1 MKEDVREPACG
12 FTGTVRQGRL
22 AGPLGPLEA
31 GIRAALSEEG
41 FTQGSVRCV
50 TDTMR
55 RLSLWMEQ
63 HAMAPGGLTPE
74 AVAEFMADSSGLKTA
89 RRGLGTLLRLLRG
102 QAAVPPERGSAG
114 DSAAGRLLA
123 RYRDYLAGERGLAAE
138 TVRCYLVQGR
148 KLVDELGEPLEE
160 SLRQLDAAAV
170 TSFIMR
176 QSRQAASTWSAKTLI
191 TATRSLL
198 RFLHV
203 KGLITAPLAGAVPA
217 VAGWRLSGLPRG
229 LGQDQV
235 EAVLAAP
242 DPESR
247 SGLRDRAI
255 LMLLARLGLRG
266 AEAAGLQLADID
278 WQAGEITVTGKGAQ
292 TEAMPLPA
300 DAGQA
305 LAGYLT
311 KGRPRCS
318 CAAVFVTARAPYH
331 QITPSVVRAV
341 MGRACER
348 AGLPRAGAHR
358 LRHSLATGVLRAGA
372 PLSEVGQLLRHRSQL
387 STSIYAKVDYARLA
401 LVARPWPLPAGTGAG
416 A

>member
-1 MKEDVREPACG
+1 MKEDVREPVCG
-12 FTGTVRQGRL
+12 VTGAVGQDHSE
-22 AGPLGPLEA
+22 GPLGLLEY
-31 GIRAALSEEG
+31 GVRAAMSEEG
-41 FTQGSVRCV
+41 FAPQSARYVIDR
-50 TDTMR
+50 MR
-55 RLSLWMEQ
+55 RLSRWMEQ
-63 HAMAPGGLTPE
+63 HDVEPAGLTPE
-74 AVAEFMADSSGLKTA
+74 AVAEFLTDSSELKTA
-89 RRGLGTLLRLLRG
+89 GRGLGTLLRLLRS
-102 QAAVPPERGSAG
+102 QSVIPVERDSAG
-114 DSAAGRLLA
+114 DSAAGMLLA
-123 RYRDYLAGERGLAAE
+123 QYRDYLSGERGLAAE
-138 TVRCYLVQGR
+138 SVRCYLVQGR
-148 KLVDELGEPLEE
+148 KLIGELGEPLEE
-160 SLRQLDAAAV
+160 SLRQLDAAAI

-176 QSRQAASTWSAKTLI
+176 QSRQAASTWSAKTLV

-217 VAGWRLSGLPRG
+217 VAGWRLSALPRG
-229 LGQDQV
+229 LEPAQV
-235 EAVLAAP
+235 EAIIAAP
-242 DPESR
+242 DPASR

-278 WQAGEITVTGKGAQ
+278 WQAGEITVTGKGSQ
-292 TEAMPLPA
+292 TETMPLPA

-305 LAGYLT
+305 LADYLT

-318 CAAVFVTARAPYH
+318 CAAVFVTSRAPYH
-331 QITPSVVRAV
+331 QITPSVVRAL
-341 MGRACER
+341 MPRACDH

-387 STSIYAKVDYARLA
+387 STSVYAKIDYARLA
-401 LVARPWPLPAGTGAG
+401 LVARPWPLPAGTEAG

>member
-1 MKEDVREPACG
+1 MQEDVREPVCG
-12 FTGTVRQGRL
+12 VAGTVRQDRF

-31 GIRAALSEEG
+31 GIRAALGEEG
-41 FTQGSVRCV
+41 FTPGSIRCV
-50 TDTMR
+50 TGTMR
-55 RLSLWMEQ
+55 RLSCWMEQ
-63 HAMAPGGLTPE
+63 RGVAADGLTSE
-74 AVAEFMADSSGLKTA
+74 AAAEFVADSGGMRTA
-89 RRGLGTLLRLLRG
+89 RRGLGALLRLLRS
-102 QAAVPPERGSAG
+102 QAGVPPEHDSAG
-114 DSAAGRLLA
+114 DSAAGVLLA
-123 RYRDYLAGERGLAAE
+123 QYRDYLAGERGLAAE
-138 TVRCYLVQGR
+138 SVRCYLVQGR
-148 KLVDELGEPLEE
+148 KLLDELGEPLEK
-160 SLRQLDAAAV
+160 SLRQLDSAAV

-176 QSRQAASTWSAKTLI
+176 QSRQCTSTWSAKTLV

-203 KGLITAPLAGAVPA
+203 KGLVTAPLAGAVPA
-217 VAGWRLSGLPRG
+217 VAGWRLSALPRG
-229 LGQDQV
+229 LEPGQV
-235 EAVLAAP
+235 EAILAAP
-242 DPESR
+242 DPASR

-266 AEAAGLQLADID
+266 AEAAGLMLGDVD
-278 WQAGEITVTGKGAQ
+278 WLAGEFTVTGKGSQ
-292 TEAMPLPA
+292 TETMPLPA

-305 LAGYLT
+305 LADYLT
-311 KGRPRCS
+311 KSRPRCS
-318 CAAVFVTARAPYH
+318 CTAVFVTARAPHH

-341 MGRACER
+341 MTRACEQ

-401 LVARPWPLPAGTGAG
+401 LVARPWPLPAGTEAR

>member
-1 MKEDVREPACG
+1 MEDDVRELACG
-12 FTGTVRQGRL
+12 VTGTVGQDRF

-31 GIRAALSEEG
+31 GVRGALTEEG
-41 FTQGSVRCV
+41 FAPQSARYVIDR
-50 TDTMR
+50 MR
-55 RLSLWMEQ
+55 RLSGWMEQ
-63 HAMAPGGLTPE
+63 RSVEPCGLTPE
-74 AVAEFMADSSGLKTA
+74 VIAEFLADSGGLKPA
-89 RRGLGTLLRLLRG
+89 GRGLGTLLRLLRS
-102 QAAVPPERGSAG
+102 QSVIPPERDSAG
-114 DSAAGRLLA
+114 DSAAGLLLA
-123 RYRDYLAGERGLAAE
+123 QYRDYLAGERGLAAE
-138 TVRCYLVQGR
+138 SVRCYLVQGR
-148 KLVDELGEPLEE
+148 KLLHELGEPLGE

-176 QSRQAASTWSAKTLI
+176 QARQCTSTWSAKTLV

-203 KGLITAPLAGAVPA
+203 KGLITAPLAGAVPP
-217 VAGWRLSGLPRG
+217 VAGWRLSALPRG
-229 LGQDQV
+229 LDQDDV
-235 EAVLAAP
+235 EAILAVP
-242 DPESR
+242 DPGSR

-266 AEAAGLQLADID
+266 AEAAGLVLADID
-278 WQAGEITVTGKGAQ
+278 WQAGEITVTGKGSQ

-305 LAGYLT
+305 LADYLT

-318 CAAVFVTARAPYH
+318 CTAVFVTARAPYH
-331 QITPSVVRAV
+331 QITPSVVRALV
-341 MGRACER
+341 PRACEQ

-358 LRHSLATGVLRAGA
+358 LRHSLATGILPAGA

-387 STSIYAKVDYARLA
+387 STSIYAKIDYARLA

>member
-1 MKEDVREPACG
+1 MEDDVRELVCG
-12 FTGTVRQGRL
+12 VTGTVGQDRF

-31 GIRAALSEEG
+31 VVRGTLAEEG
-41 FTQGSVRCV
+41 FAPQSARYVIDR
-50 TDTMR
+50 MR
-55 RLSLWMEQ
+55 RLSGWMERRSVE
-63 HAMAPGGLTPE
+63 PCGLTPE
-74 AVAEFMADSSGLKTA
+74 AVAEFLSDSRELKTA
-89 RRGLGTLLRLLRG
+89 DRGLGTLLRLLRS
-102 QAAVPPERGSAG
+102 QSVIPPEHDSAG
-114 DSAAGRLLA
+114 GTAAGMLMA
-123 RYRDYLAGERGLAAE
+123 QYRDYLAGERGLAAE
-138 TVRCYLVQGR
+138 SVRCYLVQGR
-148 KLVDELGEPLEE
+148 KLVDELGEPVEE
-160 SLRQLDAAAV
+160 GLRQLDAAAV

-176 QSRQAASTWSAKTLI
+176 QARQCTSTWSAKTLV

-203 KGLITAPLAGAVPA
+203 KGLITAPLAGVVPA
-217 VAGWRLSGLPRG
+217 VAGWRLSALPRG
-229 LGQDQV
+229 LEPAQV
-235 EAVLAAP
+235 EAILAVP
-242 DPESR
+242 DPGSR

-305 LAGYLT
+305 LADYLT

-318 CAAVFVTARAPYH
+318 LPAVFVTARAPYH
-331 QITPSVVRAV
+331 QITPSVVRALV
-341 MGRACER
+341 PRACEQ

-358 LRHSLATGVLRAGA
+358 LRHSLATGILRAGA

-387 STSIYAKVDYARLA
+387 STSIYAKIDYARLA

>member
-1 MKEDVREPACG
+1 MQEDVREPVCG
-12 FTGTVRQGRL
+12 VAGAVRQDRF

-31 GIRAALSEEG
+31 GVRTALGEEG
-41 FTQGSVRCV
+41 FTPGSVRCV

-55 RLSLWMEQ
+55 RLSCWMEQ
-63 HAMAPGGLTPE
+63 HDVTPAGLTPE
-74 AVAEFMADSSGLKTA
+74 TAEEFVADSGGMTTA
-89 RRGLGTLLRLLRG
+89 RRGLGALLRLLRS
-102 QAAVPPERGSAG
+102 QAVIPPERDGAG
-114 DSAAGRLLA
+114 DSAAGMLLA
-123 RYRDYLAGERGLAAE
+123 QYRDYLAGERGLAAE
-138 TVRCYLVQGR
+138 SVRCYLVQGR
-148 KLVDELGEPLEE
+148 KLLDELGEPLKE
-160 SLRQLDAAAV
+160 SLRQMDAAAV

-176 QSRQAASTWSAKTLI
+176 QSRQCKSTWSAKTLV

-217 VAGWRLSGLPRG
+217 VAGWRLSALPRG
-229 LGQDQV
+229 LDPARV
-235 EAVLAAP
+235 EAILAAP

-255 LMLLARLGLRG
+255 LVLLARLGLRG

-278 WQAGEITVTGKGAQ
+278 WQAGEITVTGKGSQ
-292 TEAMPLPA
+292 REAMPLPA

-305 LAGYLT
+305 LADYLT

-331 QITPSVVRAV
+331 QITPSVVRALV
-341 MGRACER
+341 PRACEQ

-358 LRHSLATGVLRAGA
+358 LRHSLATSVLRAGA

-387 STSIYAKVDYARLA
+387 STSVYAKIDYARLA
-401 LVARPWPLPAGTGAG
+401 LVARPWPLPAGTGAR